1 MLRANFPNNYTV
13 PKSLK
18 TRLITPKR
26 PTTNLDFQFQ
36 LLAWAVTNFF
46 MKLKKLT
53 MKEIIKIVLLEIFRY
68 SSKPSWLNNASKA
81 VSVLVSDRAKMTRIM
96 FKNIWLKISIESSI
110 LIALVRCSSNFH
122 KSSLN
127 LFLKKLYT
135 LWHPF
140 LWRLWRTGIL
150 LLTKSKGHK
159 SNVHC
164 PGFPNYPQT
173 KSSLHISICQSKLKH
188 KCLPLDTL

>member
-1 MLRANFPNNYTV
+1 M

-81 VSVLVSDRAKMTRIM
+81 VSVLVSDRAKMTRMM

-110 LIALVRCSSNFH
+110 LIALVLCSSNFH
-122 KSSLN
+122 SSSLN
-127 LFLKKLYT
+127 LFLKKLYYT
-135 LWHPF
+135 LASF
-140 LWRLWRTGIL
+140 LMEAVEDRDITFNQIKGVINQMSIAQDSQIIL
-150 LLTKSKGHK
+150 KQNLACT
-159 SNVHC
+159 
-164 PGFPNYPQT
+164 
-173 KSSLHISICQSKLKH
+173 SLHVRAN
-188 KCLPLDTL
+188 